1 MKRSQLNMLASPGFW
16 LLVFLCVTDSSRAAP
31 RAGDNNDSPISRRP
45 RAVSNAPLEL
55 YNTTT
60 MPNHLPDDK
69 LGMLTVSAFSR
80 TTPTTKTLGEAM
92 TPSLTT
98 TPGTF
103 TESTKTME
111 PTVKRRDVTA
121 NIKIT
126 TEAEAVGTTTMY
138 PRISSALPSITG
150 KPTEHSTPS
159 VPSSTEILKST
170 AVPPVPTTMDN
181 RQDLGCNCSAE
192 GTVDC
197 NLETAQC
204 VCLEGYAGTQCDGCE
219 DGYFNNGSTGCLPC
233 GCDSFGAVST
243 LCDSSGMCQ
252 CKTGVY
258 GDKCD
263 DCHPGFFHFSS
274 TGCQPC
280 QCNNHSNYCHPQ
292 SGICVNCQGNT
303 KGPACEE
310 CKYNFYRTPGS
321 PLTDL
326 CTPCPCSSVTSTGS
340 CHLDESHTPVCDQCK
355 PEYQGPNCEQCRDGF
370 YNADSICLPC
380 NCSGNADP
388 RTSPRTC
395 NPDTGHCLSCINNT
409 TGLHCERCRI
419 GYTGDP
425 LTRTCRAIVIPT
437 PEVRTTPSS
446 TQSSS
451 STMSSVNGTSPTL
464 TPSTTAAQAL
474 LTTLGPPTDN
484 TTTAP
489 LDGVS
494 WTQFN
499 IIVLAVIIV
508 VVVALMGA
516 AGGVYT
522 YREYRNRK
530 LNAPFW
536 TIELKE
542 DNISFSSYHDSIPN
556 ADVSGLLEDEGGDV
570 APNGQLALSSPA
582 NLYKA

>member
-31 RAGDNNDSPISRRP
+31 RTGDNNDSPISRRP

-98 TPGTF
+98 TLGTF

-150 KPTEHSTPS
+150 KPAEHSTPS

-204 VCLEGYAGTQCDGCE
+204 VCLEGYAGPQCDGCE

-243 LCDSSGMCQ
+243 LCD
-252 CKTGVY
+252 
-258 GDKCD
+258 
-263 DCHPGFFHFSS
+263 
-274 TGCQPC
+274 
-280 QCNNHSNYCHPQ
+280 
-292 SGICVNCQGNT
+292 
-303 KGPACEE
+303 
-310 CKYNFYRTPGS
+310 R
-321 PLTDL
+321 
-326 CTPCPCSSVTSTGS
+326 
-340 CHLDESHTPVCDQCK
+340 
-355 PEYQGPNCEQCRDGF
+355 
-370 YNADSICLPC
+370 
-380 NCSGNADP
+380 
-388 RTSPRTC
+388 
-395 NPDTGHCLSCINNT
+395 
-409 TGLHCERCRI
+409 
-419 GYTGDP
+419 
-425 LTRTCRAIVIPT
+425 
-437 PEVRTTPSS
+437 
-446 TQSSS
+446 
-451 STMSSVNGTSPTL
+451 
-464 TPSTTAAQAL
+464 
-474 LTTLGPPTDN
+474 
-484 TTTAP
+484 
-489 LDGVS
+489 
-494 WTQFN
+494 
-499 IIVLAVIIV
+499 
-508 VVVALMGA
+508 
-516 AGGVYT
+516 
-522 YREYRNRK
+522 
-530 LNAPFW
+530 
-536 TIELKE
+536 
-542 DNISFSSYHDSIPN
+542 
-556 ADVSGLLEDEGGDV
+556 
-570 APNGQLALSSPA
+570 
-582 NLYKA
+582 